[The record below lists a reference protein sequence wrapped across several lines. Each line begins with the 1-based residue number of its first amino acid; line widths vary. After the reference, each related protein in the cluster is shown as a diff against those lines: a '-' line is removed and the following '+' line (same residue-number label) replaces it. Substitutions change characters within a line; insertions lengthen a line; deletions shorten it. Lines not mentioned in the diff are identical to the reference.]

1 MFFASALDNYGTWRA
16 DAWARQQ
23 SINWKGAAMA
33 LITPEVEDKVAE
45 EKQRPQP
52 FEYRVTPQSFGKAK
66 AGKRR
71 KRSKRRYTFLLIVAL
86 PTLAVSI
93 YYAFFAAPIFVSEA
107 SFVVRMAAPPS
118 SNAFGSLLQNSGITR
133 SQDDTFSVQEYMR
146 SREALKELG
155 EQVPVRAIFGSSQA
169 DWLMRYPRFW
179 ENNSEEELYQYYSDR
194 VEVIHNDTTGITVLR
209 TTAFHAQDAYE
220 LNNTL
225 LTLGGNLL
233 LRMNDRARGDAV
245 RFADNEVKE
254 AEQQVVDAQKKITTF
269 RNKELMIDPNA
280 SSTSMVELISQLSVQ
295 LANARARL
303 AEMRK
308 TAPDSNAVPF
318 VTSQI
323 AALEQQ
329 IESERSKM
337 VGTDSSIAPRIADY
351 ESLVLMREF
360 ANKAM
365 VSALDSLES
374 ARADARR
381 QQLYLEIVVPPH
393 LPDEAE
399 LPLSLKNILIVFL
412 TASLAYLLG
421 WLLLTAIRDHD
432 SG

>member
-1 MFFASALDNYGTWRA
+1 MV
-16 DAWARQQ
+16 
-23 SINWKGAAMA
+23 
-33 LITPEVEDKVAE
+33 LIAPEAKDKVPN
-45 EKQRPQP
+45 EKQALPP
-52 FEYRVTPQSFGKAK
+52 FNYRAASPAFGRSKT
-66 AGKRR
+66 GKRR
-71 KRSKRRYTFLLIVAL
+71 KRSMRQYMFLLIVL
-86 PTLAVSI
+86 IPTLAAGI

-146 SREALKELG
+146 SREALKELS
-155 EQVPVRAIFGSSQA
+155 EQIPVRAIFGSPQA
-169 DWLMRYPRFW
+169 DRLMRFPRFW

-194 VEVIHNDTTGITVLR
+194 IEVIHNDTTGITMLR
-209 TTAFHAQDAYE
+209 TTAFHAHDAYD

-225 LTLGGNLL
+225 LALGGNLL

-254 AEQQVVDAQKKITTF
+254 AEQQVIDAQKKITTF

-280 SSTSMVELISQLSVQ
+280 SSTSMVELISQLSAQ

-303 AEMRK
+303 AEMSK

-318 VTSQI
+318 AKSQI

-337 VGTDSSIAPRIADY
+337 VGSDSSIAPKIADY

-365 VSALDSLES
+365 VSALDSLEA

-381 QQLYLEIVVPPH
+381 QQLYLEVVVPPH

-399 LPLSLKNILIVFL
+399 LPLALKNILVVFL
-412 TASLAYLLG
+412 TTSLAYLLG

>member
-1 MFFASALDNYGTWRA
+1 MV
-16 DAWARQQ
+16 
-23 SINWKGAAMA
+23 
-33 LITPEVEDKVAE
+33 LITPEAKEKVSDG
-45 EKQRPQP
+45 KQRRQP
-52 FEYRVTPQSFGKAK
+52 LDYRAAPPTFGQVK
-66 AGKRR
+66 AGRRR
-71 KRSKRRYTFLLIVAL
+71 KRSKQRYLFPLIVL
-86 PTLAVSI
+86 VPTLAASI

-133 SQDDTFSVQEYMR
+133 SQDDTFSVQEFMR

-155 EQVPVRAIFGSSQA
+155 EQVPVRAIFGSPQA

-209 TTAFHAQDAYE
+209 TTAFHAHDAYE

-254 AEQQVVDAQKKITTF
+254 SEQQVVDAQKKITIF

-303 AEMRK
+303 AEMSK

-318 VTSQI
+318 VKSQI

-329 IESERSKM
+329 IESERGKM
-337 VGTDSSIAPRIADY
+337 VGSDSSIAPRIADY

-365 VSALDSLES
+365 VSALDSLEL

-381 QQLYLEIVVPPH
+381 QQLYLEVVVPPH

-399 LPLSLKNILIVFL
+399 LPLALKNILIMFL
-412 TASLAYLLG
+412 TTSLAYLLG

-432 SG
+432 HG